1 MEKLKKTL
9 KNKNGESY
17 IYLCVII
24 LFVSLLLSVII
35 LYMGLMAQVRVQ
47 KHNTKARLDGYV
59 TESAVNAFNDL
70 KQGENY
76 ANTFDWAAFENGVY
90 ETLGFEDDKTLY
102 EHPNGTKMTRP
113 TVTVLRGEGFG
124 IKIEYVAIYLVNWNG
139 NTYADLEIPI
149 TIVSY
154 YKGK

>member
-1 MEKLKKTL
+1 MEKLKKIL

-24 LFVSLLLSVII
+24 LFISLLLSVII

-59 TESAVNAFNDL
+59 TESAVKAFNDL

-76 ANTFDWAAFENGVY
+76 ANTFDWYSFENGVY
-90 ETLGFEDDKTLY
+90 KALGFEDDDEIY
-102 EHPNGTKMTRP
+102 EYSNGTKMTRP
-113 TVTVLRGEGFG
+113 TVTVLNGEGFG
-124 IKIEYVAIYLVNWNG
+124 IKIEYTAIYPINWNG
-139 NTYADLEIPI
+139 KTYADMEIPV

-154 YKGK
+154 FKGK